1 MDQNGL
7 AQSVLQ
13 RILESYFDGKKT
25 IENVMKNSPEK
36 LGTALERMAAHQ
48 NMVRQ
53 VSLGGSTTDGNASY
67 FYALVATACLY
78 GCFIG
83 QGSARWLQA
92 NLSPLAARQ
101 CASSMNRTAMILTE
115 LLSSFLLHFLNV
127 AVLLAYLRWGL
138 GLDFQGRLPE
148 MLLVILTGC
157 VMGVSLGILVLS
169 IGKWQEKIKIGIM
182 LGITMTAG
190 FLAGLMFA
198 QMKYIVDQYAPVIN
212 RFNPAALIADAF
224 YCINVYD
231 DPSRYARDL
240 LTLSVMSA
248 AMLAV
253 SVLVVRRVRYDSI

>member
-1 MDQNGL
+1 M
-7 AQSVLQ
+7 
-13 RILESYFDGKKT
+13 
-25 IENVMKNSPEK
+25 
-36 LGTALERMAAHQ
+36 
-48 NMVRQ
+48 
-53 VSLGGSTTDGNASY
+53 
-67 FYALVATACLY
+67 
-78 GCFIG
+78 
-83 QGSARWLQA
+83 
-92 NLSPLAARQ
+92 
-101 CASSMNRTAMILTE
+101 
-115 LLSSFLLHFLNV
+115 HFLNV
-127 AVLLAYLRWGL
+127 AVLLAYLRWVL

-240 LTLSVMSA
+240 ITLSVMSA

-253 SVLVVRRVRYDSI
+253 SVLVLYVYLLVFRGYIKVIKSNRLMICFYLAIFCCVQYLIPDYGKKCGYRNVSDAGSQDRRYQ

>member
-1 MDQNGL
+1 
-7 AQSVLQ
+7 
-13 RILESYFDGKKT
+13 
-25 IENVMKNSPEK
+25 MKNSPEK
-36 LGTALERMAAHQ
+36 LGTALERMADHQ

-127 AVLLAYLRWGL
+127 AVLLAYLRWVL
-138 GLDFQGRLPE
+138 GLDFQGRLSE

-240 LTLSVMSA
+240 FTLSVMSA
-248 AMLAV
+248 AMLAI

>member
-1 MDQNGL
+1 
-7 AQSVLQ
+7 
-13 RILESYFDGKKT
+13 
-25 IENVMKNSPEK
+25 
-36 LGTALERMAAHQ
+36 
-48 NMVRQ
+48 
-53 VSLGGSTTDGNASY
+53 
-67 FYALVATACLY
+67 
-78 GCFIG
+78 
-83 QGSARWLQA
+83 
-92 NLSPLAARQ
+92 
-101 CASSMNRTAMILTE
+101 
-115 LLSSFLLHFLNV
+115 
-127 AVLLAYLRWGL
+127 
-138 GLDFQGRLPE
+138 
-148 MLLVILTGC
+148 
-157 VMGVSLGILVLS
+157 MGVSLGILVLS